1 MRKRL
6 SLIWTLIILG
16 AALSL
21 PATTAAASGYTY
33 KVLYN
38 YCDGNEV
45 NLRMR
50 NSAAGWTPANRLTIE
65 AWAQRKL
72 ATGWQT
78 VYTFDTKAHNFQ
90 PNGAKHSLTVW
101 WSYIG
106 NNYYYFR
113 LVFRLRVWDDS
124 DLLVST
130 TYRSVKC

>member
-65 AWAQRKL
+65 SLGSAKARHRL
-72 ATGWQT
+72 ADGL
-78 VYTFDTKAHNFQ
+78 H
-90 PNGAKHSLTVW
+90 
-101 WSYIG
+101 I
-106 NNYYYFR
+106 
-113 LVFRLRVWDDS
+113 
-124 DLLVST
+124 
-130 TYRSVKC
+130 